1 MEPDPSTVA
10 EGIPEG
16 THAEAETIVQA
27 DHLAPG
33 RGVFSTPRM
42 IALMERASSEALAPL
57 LPEGW
62 TSVGTEV
69 CVKHLAATPPGQ
81 RVVARA
87 VVISR
92 QGRRIRLSVEAFN
105 ASRKIGEGTHERA
118 LVQLAAFQQAAQE
131 QSASGDAE
139 G

>member
-1 MEPDPSTVA
+1 MEPDPTTA
-10 EGIPEG
+10 AGGIPDG
-16 THAEAETIVQA
+16 TRAEAETMVEA

-87 VVISR
+87 VVIGR
-92 QGRRIRLSVEAFN
+92 EGRRIRLSVE
-105 ASRKIGEGTHERA
+105 
-118 LVQLAAFQQAAQE
+118 
-131 QSASGDAE
+131 
-139 G
+139 